1 MVDKRKDHKNENK
14 KREVQH
20 TIKVMNVGADQK
32 LLPRNWPVSQ
42 LAHYLLLQLSKTG
55 LHLPR

>member
-20 TIKVMNVGADQK
+20 AIKVMNVGADQK
-32 LLPRNWPVSQ
+32 LLP
-42 LAHYLLLQLSKTG
+42 HD
-55 LHLPR
+55 